1 MPFPT
6 DVDVCNLALSRLG
19 QYQIADIM
27 LDSEIERHCRLHLP
41 QARRSLLRR
50 HAWNF
55 ATRGVNLVATVAV
68 GFQGMKRFTLPADY
82 LQTLAVYTDADRSY
96 QVDRFKIEGA
106 TIVVDSATAHLEYVA
121 DLINP
126 ANWTADFLECV
137 VLKLAARLCVPIG
150 GPRVRAQE
158 FLQELEQITFP
169 EATLNNAW
177 EDSSGENNPTA
188 ERINQSEYIRANRY
202 EI

>member
-6 DVDVCNLALSRLG
+6 DVDVCNLALSRIGLW
-19 QYQIADIM
+19 QITDIM

-55 ATRGVNLVATVAV
+55 AIACPALVASPSA
-68 GFQGMKRFTLPADY
+68 GFGDMKRFTLPTDY
-82 LQTLAVYTDADRSY
+82 LQALAVYEDIDRSCRI
-96 QVDRFKIEGA
+96 DAFKIERQSIFVQA
-106 TIVVDSATAHLEYVA
+106 DTAFLEYVA
-121 DLINP
+121 DMPDPI
-126 ANWTADFLECV
+126 AWTADFLDCV
-137 VLKLAARLCVPIG
+137 VLKLAARLCVPLG
-150 GPRVRAQE
+150 ASNNRSQE
-158 FLQELEQITFP
+158 LIQELEQIAFP

-188 ERINQSEYIRANRY
+188 ERIANSEYVRASQFY
-202 EI
+202 I